1 MLFLIS
7 LVDVDVQI
15 SSQVSEY
22 IDMLHVY
29 L

>member
-7 LVDVDVQI
+7 LVDVDVQN

-22 IDMLHVY
+22 IDILHVY